1 MKKNNVFCFC
11 YLIFIFLDSTRFLQN
26 FEFVKL
32 SYFLIVLSPKTVR
45 MVTFE
50 PGSYKELSLRYI
62 NVWYIFIQQRIQQN
76 FVYIKLSYFLTV
88 LSPHTFRMV
97 NFDSGS

>member
-50 PGSYKELSLRYI
+50 PVQGAKFKIYKRM
-62 NVWYIFIQQRIQQN
+62 
-76 FVYIKLSYFLTV
+76 VYIYSTKNSAKFCIYQTKLFSNSSITSYI
-88 LSPHTFRMV
+88 
-97 NFDSGS
+97 